1 MFILLIVRKS
11 NIFSIGTSSLLLVK
25 MKNLAVFSGSDSYVL
40 ICFLRCVAMK
50 ITVFLWLQEYLFDC
64 LISAAVTYKDWHSQ
78 SDRLS
83 C

>member
-1 MFILLIVRKS
+1 
-11 NIFSIGTSSLLLVK
+11 
-25 MKNLAVFSGSDSYVL
+25 
-40 ICFLRCVAMK
+40 MK

-64 LISAAVTYKDWHSQ
+64 LISVAVTYKDWHSQ